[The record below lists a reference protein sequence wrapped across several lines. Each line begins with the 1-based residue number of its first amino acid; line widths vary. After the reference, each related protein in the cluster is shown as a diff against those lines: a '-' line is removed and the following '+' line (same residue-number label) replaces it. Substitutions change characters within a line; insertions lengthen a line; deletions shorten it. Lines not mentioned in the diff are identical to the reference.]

1 MEEYEREAEVLK
13 GLANPKRLMIVRCL
27 QRGPMTFTELLR
39 ACGFKSSGE
48 LNFHLGKL
56 RGLVRKTG
64 GRYELTDLGKK
75 LVELLDGLKAHD
87 AGFLTIVR
95 VPPAR
100 LDYALAFSSIAIYL
114 FGLATGFSYVEVHGG
129 ERTLEFLTLVVSI
142 GTPLAIMLAFYIFR
156 YTLVEKYPFVVNLP
170 AFTYLLGHPSIP
182 PRLRGEFINR
192 VFRLNLVLSLL
203 ISINFCA
210 TMQRLADAAHAG
222 LLSVLTLAVNLLC
235 VPVALA
241 YYWYLYRKIKGVL
254 EAGF

>member
-56 RGLVRKTG
+56 RGLVRKSG
-64 GRYELTDLGKK
+64 GRYELTDLGRK
-75 LVELLDGLKAHD
+75 LVELLDGLKSRDVAHL
-87 AGFLTIVR
+87 AIVR
-95 VPPAR
+95 IPPAR
-100 LDYALAFSSIAIYL
+100 LDYVLALSSVAIYL
-114 FGLATGFSYVEVHGG
+114 LGLATGLSYVVAHRG
-129 ERTLEFLTLVVSI
+129 ERAFEFLTLAASI
-142 GTPLAIMLAFYIFR
+142 GAPLAIMLAFYAFR

-170 AFTYLLGHPSIP
+170 AFTYLLGHPSIS

-192 VFRLNLVLSLL
+192 VFRLNLVVSLL
-203 ISINFCA
+203 ASVNFYAAVQRISKTA
-210 TMQRLADAAHAG
+210 YAG
-222 LLSVLTLAVNLLC
+222 LFSALMLVMNILC

-241 YYWYLYRKIKGVL
+241 YYWYLYRKIRGL
-254 EAGF
+254 